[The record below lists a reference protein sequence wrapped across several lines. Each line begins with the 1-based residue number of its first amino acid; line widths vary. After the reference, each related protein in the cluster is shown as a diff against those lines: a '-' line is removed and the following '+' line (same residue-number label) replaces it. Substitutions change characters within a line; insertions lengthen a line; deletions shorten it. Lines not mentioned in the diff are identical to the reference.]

1 MCETGQY
8 FVERGE
14 REMADHTIYWKRLNL
29 CAEII
34 RANGEITR
42 LQLARK
48 LTEKRMPC
56 TPWTIDKIKPD
67 ILEMFEDI
75 VYHKTQKKFFIKDN
89 FSFSTLS
96 PKEKEELK

>member
-1 MCETGQY
+1 MSN
-8 FVERGE
+8 
-14 REMADHTIYWKRLNL
+14 TIYWKRLNL

-34 RANGEITR
+34 RAHGEVSR
-42 LQLARK
+42 LQLASM

-67 ILEMFEDI
+67 ILELFEDI
-75 VYHKTQKKFFIKDN
+75 IYNKVHKKFFIKDT
-89 FSFSTLS
+89 FSTLS

>member
-1 MCETGQY
+1 MT
-8 FVERGE
+8 
-14 REMADHTIYWKRLNL
+14 DHTIYWKRLNL

>member
-1 MCETGQY
+1 MSN
-8 FVERGE
+8 
-14 REMADHTIYWKRLNL
+14 TIYWKRLNL

-34 RANGEITR
+34 RANGEISR

-48 LTEKRMPC
+48 LTEKKMPC

-67 ILEMFEDI
+67 ILELFEDI
-75 VYHKTQKKFFIKDN
+75 MYSKSQKKFLIKDN

-96 PKEKEELK
+96 PKEKQELK

>member
-1 MCETGQY
+1 MTN
-8 FVERGE
+8 
-14 REMADHTIYWKRLNL
+14 TIYWRRLNL

-34 RANGEITR
+34 RSNGEITR

-67 ILEMFEDI
+67 ILELFEDI
-75 VYHKTQKKFFIKDN
+75 IYDKYQKKFMITN
-89 FSFSTLS
+89 VLPISIVS
-96 PKEKEELK
+96 PQENQR